1 MILSST
7 ERNRDAVPNAAP
19 TLRTIDPTRSRSC
32 IFNSLGTEP
41 IGSGPSGRLL
51 TSQAGRNITAIGL
64 PFKLKNIPVLSCED
78 DRKKGSCRGES
89 YLVAGASNRARRR
102 YIPGPMTPGT
112 GSKISRRLRD
122 PLSLSIVLLALGAAA
137 CGRGDT
143 PPGGGP
149 SAPPGVATAPVGGP
163 GGHFVG
169 SDACRDCHA
178 AEFAGWTGS
187 RHKSTLRPWKGGD
200 PLPLFQ
206 AKLEAPYYLSPDGTV
221 EGPSSGAGAAH
232 GRIAYRFGG
241 RHREELAVRLD
252 DGRLQ
257 LFPIAYDVD
266 RHASFEP
273 LRELAG
279 GASPPPDTVD
289 FWTRVGRNV
298 DLACYGCHA
307 TGQVVVS
314 EGVSPEGLVLPGSRW
329 IEPGV
334 GCEACHGPGGA
345 HVEAARAGHAATVRT
360 ALAGAAPAAI
370 VDACAACHGLRE
382 ILPSPFSADPA
393 HRDGAPLYQAA
404 DPLLSVGSNF
414 EFREPFFGD
423 LRPATYQQEAIAF
436 SQSGCARK
444 GGLTCSRCHDPH
456 SGSPTSAVAGAD
468 GGDGLCAS
476 CHSAQAALGERH
488 TLHAAGRPGGRCLD
502 CHMATIVR
510 GPASVAARD
519 HTMAPPTAVAGTIP
533 AACVSCHTDASAVRE
548 VAEAWQRVKEGPAA
562 RRRRE
567 TGEAI
572 DGVETPKGLAALER
586 IVLDADRGWFQRW
599 ASLQRIAGAST
610 VRRDD
615 VLAGALTGALADP
628 NPALRRAAARAFGRF
643 GRPTD
648 FPALEK
654 ALEDRDPWTALAAA
668 QALVALGAPSADAK
682 LSGLLLR
689 SDLVTDARMQYA
701 FGHSRVLARDW
712 DHAEPA
718 LRRAIELHPMMVGT
732 ISDLGVCLRAKGK
745 KEEAEAAWRRAL
757 AINPRFT
764 SARINL
770 AGNAEPDPAP
780 GGPGH

>member
-64 PFKLKNIPVLSCED
+64 PFKLKNIPVLSWD
-78 DRKKGSCRGES
+78 NDGKKGSDVVES
-89 YLVAGASNRARRR
+89 YAVARASNGAERR
-102 YIPGPMTPGT
+102 YIPGPMPLGA
-112 GSKISRRLRD
+112 GSKSSVRLRD
-122 PLSLSIVLLALGAAA
+122 RLLLLVALFVIVPAG
-137 CGRGDT
+137 CGRADT
-143 PPGGGP
+143 PPGSSG
-149 SAPPGVATAPVGGP
+149 SAASGAATAPVGGP
-163 GGHFVG
+163 AGRFVG
-169 SDACRDCHA
+169 SDVCRECHA
-178 AEFAGWTGS
+178 AEFAGWSVS
-187 RHKSTLRPWKGGD
+187 RHHSTLRPWKSGD
-200 PLPLFQ
+200 PLPLAQ
-206 AKLEAPYYLSPDGTV
+206 TKVDAPYHVGADGAV
-221 EGPSSGAGAAH
+221 EGPSTEPGVAR
-232 GRIAYRFGG
+232 GRVVYRFGG

-257 LFPIAYDVD
+257 LYPIAYDVD
-266 RHASFEP
+266 RSASFEP

-307 TGQVVVS
+307 TGQVVVA

-329 IEPGV
+329 SEPGV
-334 GCEACHGPGGA
+334 GCEACHGPGGP
-345 HVEAARAGHAATVRT
+345 HVEAARAGHAATART
-360 ALAGAAPAAI
+360 ALSGATPAAV

-423 LRPATYQQEAIAF
+423 LRPATYQQEAVAF

-444 GGLTCSRCHDPH
+444 GGLTCARCHDPH
-456 SGSPTSAVAGAD
+456 SGAPTAAVSGAD
-468 GGDGLCAS
+468 RGDALCAS
-476 CHSAQAALGERH
+476 CHAAQSAMGQRH
-488 TLHAAGRPGGRCLD
+488 TLHAAGRPGSRCLD

-510 GPASVAARD
+510 GPASVSARD
-519 HTMAPPTAVAGTIP
+519 HSMAPPTASAGNIP
-533 AACVSCHTDASAVRE
+533 AACAGCHADPSTARRVT
-548 VAEAWQRVKEGPAA
+548 EAWQRVREGPAA

-572 DGVETPKGLAALER
+572 DGAETAAGLAVLER
-586 IVLDADRGWFQRW
+586 IVDDADRGWFQRW

-610 VRRDD
+610 ARRDD
-615 VLAGALTGALADP
+615 ALASALRSALADP
-628 NPALRRAAARAFGRF
+628 NPALRRAAARAYGRF

-654 ALEDRDPWTALAAA
+654 ALEDTDPWTALAAA
-668 QALVALGAPSADAK
+668 QALAVLGAPSADAK
-682 LSGLLLR
+682 FSGLLLR

-701 FGHSRVLARDW
+701 FGHARVLARDW

-718 LRRAIELHPMMVGT
+718 LRRAIELHPMMVGA
-732 ISDLGVCLRAKGK
+732 ISDLGLCLRAKGK
-745 KEEAEAAWRRAL
+745 RDEAKAAWRRAL
-757 AINPRFT
+757 AINPRFA

-770 AGNAEPDPAP
+770 SEKAEPETAP
-780 GGPGH
+780 RGAGH